1 MDNLGK
7 LQILSIKEL
16 LSYQAAIVEDEPD
29 ILQHIRKSLSQAF
42 SAQHVHIAFDSFL
55 SGIKL
60 LEMMKDHYHY
70 DLIFLDIEMP
80 EMDGIE
86 VCRQIRKLAP
96 DTLTVFISGKD
107 ELVFQTFE
115 VQPFRFIR
123 KSQFESQL
131 PILAEACV
139 NHLKLQH
146 RRILQLKETH
156 SGDLFSFQIDKIKYI
171 EAAGKTCRIYLED
184 DITVIKDKFTKFEEL
199 LSEYAFLKPHRSY
212 LVNCDY
218 IKYIGKNYLKLTDQ
232 TEIPLSRNKAEE
244 FKQQFLN
251 YNTR

>member
-123 KSQFESQL
+123 KSQFESPETAASEDL
-131 PILAEACV
+131 TAERNAF
-139 NHLKLQH
+139 
-146 RRILQLKETH
+146 RRSVFFSNRQDQIYRS
-156 SGDLFSFQIDKIKYI
+156 SGKNLSDLF
-171 EAAGKTCRIYLED
+171 GR
-184 DITVIKDKFTKFEEL
+184 
-199 LSEYAFLKPHRSY
+199 
-212 LVNCDY
+212 
-218 IKYIGKNYLKLTDQ
+218 
-232 TEIPLSRNKAEE
+232 
-244 FKQQFLN
+244 
-251 YNTR
+251 